1 MVCVIRHSRL
11 RDLPAIETAPTDQES
26 ERAERAKRRSPFLS
40 NQQAAFY
47 LSLTTR
53 TLEQMRK
60 DGRGPIFRRHGRFI
74 RYHISDLDDWSQG
87 LSRYV
92 IAHE

>member
-1 MVCVIRHSRL
+1 MVCVIRHSRF
-11 RDLPAIETAPTDQES
+11 RALPETVSAPPDQDVD
-26 ERAERAKRRSPFLS
+26 RAERAARRSPFLS

-47 LSLTTR
+47 LGLTTR

-74 RYHISDLDDWSQG
+74 RYHINDLDDWSHG
-87 LSRYV
+87 LSRYE
-92 IAHE
+92 IIRE